1 MSNIKEWHI
10 LLDQELNKVN
20 SALYDILTPQEKDIA
35 FNKNIEKF
43 VKQRYG
49 ANSNAKQKGFEQ
61 SQKRIDDL
69 RELVKINY
77 SLTAYK
83 PSFDDIDFNSMVKAE
98 LPSDY
103 CLSINTRSQIS
114 YVDCGTFTY
123 QEVPKNEYYS
133 VLPVSSFVNS
143 NWGTTRLKTFLY
155 KNPDVYYLVSA
166 AGPGAPGY
174 NIFYMTTNLAAI
186 NWSVNDPIV
195 FVTKGGTDS
204 NIQIGTTYY
213 IKTITSSSMTISA
226 SLVGGVAGPEFQ
238 LNGNL
243 TNTTGIKNLSV
254 DPSNVDVVIGTDLNM
269 TNASN
274 YTTEDNSYMTSV
286 ITDFLKNSWN
296 GFSGTVNSVT
306 YNYKSKD
313 FEFYFERYKDLYF
326 ANSIIIVYKGSNSVI
341 PTWSYSTN
349 SGSTYTE
356 LTNNTYALTTY
367 VLGGTNQTTSNKQ
380 VQEDDLFALQ
390 QDPFNATYYEFP
402 LCFFSGNE
410 LNTYI
415 NINDFVVNKTILS
428 YIRKPK
434 TVSYYLDINCDL
446 PEFTHNEILSMTAS
460 YLLEEFEAGR
470 YKTHQETVITNE

>member
-1 MSNIKEWHI
+1 
-10 LLDQELNKVN
+10 
-20 SALYDILTPQEKDIA
+20 
-35 FNKNIEKF
+35 
-43 VKQRYG
+43 
-49 ANSNAKQKGFEQ
+49 
-61 SQKRIDDL
+61 
-69 RELVKINY
+69 
-77 SLTAYK
+77 
-83 PSFDDIDFNSMVKAE
+83 
-98 LPSDY
+98 
-103 CLSINTRSQIS
+103 
-114 YVDCGTFTY
+114 
-123 QEVPKNEYYS
+123 
-133 VLPVSSFVNS
+133 
-143 NWGTTRLKTFLY
+143 
-155 KNPDVYYLVSA
+155 
-166 AGPGAPGY
+166 
-174 NIFYMTTNLAAI
+174 
-186 NWSVNDPIV
+186 
-195 FVTKGGTDS
+195 
-204 NIQIGTTYY
+204 
-213 IKTITSSSMTISA
+213 
-226 SLVGGVAGPEFQ
+226 
-238 LNGNL
+238 
-243 TNTTGIKNLSV
+243 
-254 DPSNVDVVIGTDLNM
+254 M
-269 TNASN
+269 TNASV

-313 FEFYFERYKDLYF
+313 FEFYFEKYKDLYF

-349 SGSTYTE
+349 SGSTYTT
-356 LTNNTYALTTY
+356 LSNTTYTLTTY

-446 PEFTHNEILSMTAS
+446 PEFTHNEILNMTAS

>member
-1 MSNIKEWHI
+1 
-10 LLDQELNKVN
+10 
-20 SALYDILTPQEKDIA
+20 
-35 FNKNIEKF
+35 
-43 VKQRYG
+43 
-49 ANSNAKQKGFEQ
+49 
-61 SQKRIDDL
+61 
-69 RELVKINY
+69 
-77 SLTAYK
+77 
-83 PSFDDIDFNSMVKAE
+83 
-98 LPSDY
+98 
-103 CLSINTRSQIS
+103 
-114 YVDCGTFTY
+114 
-123 QEVPKNEYYS
+123 
-133 VLPVSSFVNS
+133 
-143 NWGTTRLKTFLY
+143 
-155 KNPDVYYLVSA
+155 
-166 AGPGAPGY
+166 
-174 NIFYMTTNLAAI
+174 
-186 NWSVNDPIV
+186 
-195 FVTKGGTDS
+195 
-204 NIQIGTTYY
+204 
-213 IKTITSSSMTISA
+213 
-226 SLVGGVAGPEFQ
+226 
-238 LNGNL
+238 
-243 TNTTGIKNLSV
+243 
-254 DPSNVDVVIGTDLNM
+254 M
-269 TNASN
+269 TNASV

-313 FEFYFERYKDLYF
+313 FEFYFEKYKDLYF

-349 SGSTYTE
+349 SGSTYTD

>member
-35 FNKNIEKF
+35 FNKNIERF
-43 VKQRYG
+43 VKERYG
-49 ANSNAKQKGFEQ
+49 SHSNAKQKGFEQ

-77 SLTAYK
+77 NLAAYK
-83 PSFDDIDFNSMVKAE
+83 PSVDDIDYNSMVKAE

-103 CLSINTRSQIS
+103 CLSVNTRSQIS

-123 QEVPKNEYYS
+123 QEAPKNEYYS

-143 NWGTTRLKTFLY
+143 NWSTSRLKASLY
-155 KNPDVYYLVSA
+155 KNQTVYYGNS
-166 AGPGAPGY
+166 GGDYKTITMSSGS
-174 NIFYMTTNLAAI
+174 LASI
-186 NWSVNDPIV
+186 NWNINDPIV
-195 FVTKGGTDS
+195 FVS
-204 NIQIGTTYY
+204 NDATNTNIIIGAVYY
-213 IKTITSSSMTISA
+213 IRTITESSMTIST
-226 SLVGGVAGPEFQ
+226 SIGGLDFTI
-238 LNGNL
+238 
-243 TNTTGIKNLSV
+243 TNFIINAGIKNFGLSS
-254 DPSNVDVVIGTDLNM
+254 SNVDVVIGTDLNM
-269 TNASN
+269 TNASV

-286 ITDFLKNSWN
+286 ITDFLKNGWN
-296 GFSGTVNSVT
+296 GWTATVNSVT

-313 FEFYFERYKDLYF
+313 FEFYFEKYKDLYF
-326 ANSIIIVYKGSNSVI
+326 ANSIIIVYKGNNSYV
-341 PTWSYSTN
+341 PVWSYSTN
-349 SGSTYTE
+349 SGSTYT
-356 LTNNTYALTTY
+356 LLATNTYTLTTY
-367 VLGGTNQTTSNKQ
+367 VLGGTNLTTSNKQ

-402 LCFFSGNE
+402 LCFFSGNK

-446 PEFTHNEILSMTAS
+446 PDFTHNEILSMTAS

>member
-35 FNKNIEKF
+35 FNKNIERF
-43 VKQRYG
+43 VKERYG

-77 SLTAYK
+77 NLTAYK
-83 PSFDDIDFNSMVKAE
+83 PSVDDIDYNSMVKAE

-103 CLSINTRSQIS
+103 CLSVNTRSQIS

-123 QEVPKNEYYS
+123 QEAPKNEYYS

-143 NWGTTRLKTFLY
+143 NWSTSRLKASLY
-155 KNPDVYYLVSA
+155 KNQNVYYGNS
-166 AGPGAPGY
+166 GADH
-174 NIFYMTTNLAAI
+174 MTITMSSGSLASI

-195 FVTKGGTDS
+195 FVS
-204 NIQIGTTYY
+204 NDANDTNIIIGAVYY
-213 IKTITSSSMTISA
+213 ILTITSSSMTIST
-226 SLVGGVAGPEFQ
+226 SIGGPTLTITNSI
-238 LNGNL
+238 LNA
-243 TNTTGIKNLSV
+243 GIKNFGLSS
-254 DPSNVDVVIGTDLNM
+254 SNVDVVIGTDLNM
-269 TNASN
+269 TNASV

-286 ITDFLKNSWN
+286 ITDFLKNGWN
-296 GFSGTVNSVT
+296 GWTATVNSVT

-313 FEFYFERYKDLYF
+313 FEFYFEKYKDLYF
-326 ANSIIIVYKGSNSVI
+326 ANSIIIVYKGNNSYV
-341 PTWSYSTN
+341 PVWSYSTN
-349 SGSTYTE
+349 SGSTYT
-356 LTNNTYALTTY
+356 LLATNTYTLTTY
-367 VLGGTNQTTSNKQ
+367 VLGGTNMTTSNKQ

-402 LCFFSGNE
+402 LCFFSGNK

>member
-35 FNKNIEKF
+35 FNKNIERF
-43 VKQRYG
+43 VKERYG
-49 ANSNAKQKGFEQ
+49 SHSNAKQKGFEQ

-77 SLTAYK
+77 NLAAYK
-83 PSFDDIDFNSMVKAE
+83 PSVDDIDYNSMVKAE

-103 CLSINTRSQIS
+103 CLSVNTRSQIS

-123 QEVPKNEYYS
+123 QEASKNEYYS

-143 NWGTTRLKTFLY
+143 NWSTSRLQVSFSSYSKALIGNNGSSQLTMTGT
-155 KNPDVYYLVSA
+155 N
-166 AGPGAPGY
+166 G
-174 NIFYMTTNLAAI
+174 
-186 NWSVNDPIV
+186 
-195 FVTKGGTDS
+195 FVVGQFGQFHSLTS
-204 NIQIGTTYY
+204 NSEFALNTTYY
-213 IKTITSSSMTISA
+213 VKTVSGSYIELSA
-226 SLVGGVAGPEFQ
+226 TLGGTAIVCTGALRGSFQ
-238 LNGNL
+238 INYSKDE
-243 TNTTGIKNLSV
+243 I
-254 DPSNVDVVIGTDLNM
+254 IGTDLVM
-269 TNASN
+269 TNASV

-296 GFSGTVNSVT
+296 GFSGTVNSVR

-313 FEFYFERYKDLYF
+313 FEFYFEKYKDLYF
-326 ANSIIIVYKGSNSVI
+326 ANSIIIVYKGSNIYV
-341 PTWSYSTN
+341 PVWSYSIN
-349 SGSTYTE
+349 SGSSSTD
-356 LTNNTYALTTY
+356 LTNNTYTLTTY
-367 VLGGTNQTTSNKQ
+367 VLGGTNLTTSNKQ

-446 PEFTHNEILSMTAS
+446 PDFTHNEILSMTAS

>member
-35 FNKNIEKF
+35 FNKNIERF
-43 VKQRYG
+43 VKERYG
-49 ANSNAKQKGFEQ
+49 SHSNAKQKGFEQ

-83 PSFDDIDFNSMVKAE
+83 PSVDDIDYNSMVKAE

-103 CLSINTRSQIS
+103 CLSVNTRSQIS

-123 QEVPKNEYYS
+123 QEASKNEYYS

-143 NWGTTRLKTFLY
+143 NWSTSRLKTFLY

-166 AGPGAPGY
+166 AGPGSPGL

-204 NIQIGTTYY
+204 NIQIGITYY
-213 IKTITSSSMTISA
+213 IKTINASSMTISA

-238 LNGNL
+238 LNGTL
-243 TNTTGIKNLSV
+243 TNTTGIKNLGA
-254 DPSNVDVVIGTDLNM
+254 DLLNVNVVIGTDLNM
-269 TNASN
+269 TNASV

-286 ITDFLKNSWN
+286 ITDFLKNGWN
-296 GFSGTVNSVT
+296 GWTATVNSVT

-313 FEFYFERYKDLYF
+313 FEFYFEKYKDLYF
-326 ANSIIIVYKGSNSVI
+326 ANSIIIVYKGNNSYV
-341 PTWSYSTN
+341 PVWSYSTN
-349 SGSTYTE
+349 SGSTYT
-356 LTNNTYALTTY
+356 LLATNTYTLTTY
-367 VLGGTNQTTSNKQ
+367 VLGGTNMTTSNKQ

-402 LCFFSGNE
+402 LCFFSGNK

>member
-35 FNKNIEKF
+35 FNKNIERF
-43 VKQRYG
+43 VKERYG

-77 SLTAYK
+77 NLTAYK
-83 PSFDDIDFNSMVKAE
+83 PSVDDIDYNSMVKAE

-103 CLSINTRSQIS
+103 CLSVNTRSQIS

-123 QEVPKNEYYS
+123 QEAPKNEYYS

-143 NWGTTRLKTFLY
+143 NWSTSRLKASLY
-155 KNPDVYYLVSA
+155 KNQNVYYGNS
-166 AGPGAPGY
+166 GADH
-174 NIFYMTTNLAAI
+174 MTITMSSGSLASI

-195 FVTKGGTDS
+195 FVS
-204 NIQIGTTYY
+204 NDANDTNIIIGAVYY
-213 IKTITSSSMTISA
+213 ILTITSSSMTIST
-226 SLVGGVAGPEFQ
+226 SIGGPTLTITNSI
-238 LNGNL
+238 LNA
-243 TNTTGIKNLSV
+243 GIKNFGLSS
-254 DPSNVDVVIGTDLNM
+254 SNVDVVIGTDLNM
-269 TNASN
+269 TNASV

-286 ITDFLKNSWN
+286 ITDFLKNGWN
-296 GFSGTVNSVT
+296 GWTATVNSVT

-313 FEFYFERYKDLYF
+313 FEFYFEKYKDLYF
-326 ANSIIIVYKGSNSVI
+326 ANSIIIVYKGNNSYV
-341 PTWSYSTN
+341 PVWSYSTN
-349 SGSTYTE
+349 SGSTYT
-356 LTNNTYALTTY
+356 LLATNTYTLTTY
-367 VLGGTNQTTSNKQ
+367 VLGGTNMTTSNKQ

-402 LCFFSGNE
+402 LCFFNGNK

>member
-49 ANSNAKQKGFEQ
+49 AHSNAKQKGFEQ

-83 PSFDDIDFNSMVKAE
+83 PSFDDIDFNSMVKSE

-103 CLSINTRSQIS
+103 CLSVASRSQIS

-143 NWGTTRLKTFLY
+143 NWSTSRLKIGIQNISVLNGY
-155 KNPDVYYLVSA
+155 PDFTNTIQTNIDTNWTTGRQIVFKTLVGTVSNVSVNTIYYLKTKTADNAFTISETL
-166 AGPGAPGY
+166 GG
-174 NIFYMTTNLAAI
+174 AAI
-186 NWSVNDPIV
+186 TFN
-195 FVTKGGTDS
+195 GTIIAGSTLIDF
-204 NIQIGTTYY
+204 
-213 IKTITSSSMTISA
+213 IS
-226 SLVGGVAGPEFQ
+226 E
-238 LNGNL
+238 
-243 TNTTGIKNLSV
+243 
-254 DPSNVDVVIGTDLNM
+254 NVIIGTDLNM
-269 TNASN
+269 TNASV

-349 SGSTYTE
+349 SGSTYTT
-356 LTNNTYALTTY
+356 LSNTTYTLTTY

>member
-35 FNKNIEKF
+35 FNKNIERF
-43 VKQRYG
+43 VKERYG
-49 ANSNAKQKGFEQ
+49 AHSNAKQKGFEQ

-77 SLTAYK
+77 NLTAYK
-83 PSFDDIDFNSMVKAE
+83 PSVDDIDYNSMVKAE

-103 CLSINTRSQIS
+103 CLSVNTRSQIS

-123 QEVPKNEYYS
+123 QEAPKNEYYS

-143 NWGTTRLKTFLY
+143 NWSTSRLKMSIPVSYSCGMNRESGGVTY
-155 KNPDVYYLVSA
+155 VVTENNWNINDIVYFTVLS
-166 AGPGAPGY
+166 GPT
-174 NIFYMTTNLAAI
+174 NI
-186 NWSVNDPIV
+186 SVNTP
-195 FVTKGGTDS
+195 
-204 NIQIGTTYY
+204 YY
-213 IKTITSSSMTISA
+213 IVSKKSGQPEAFQISL
-226 SLVGGVAGPEFQ
+226 SLSGSPISIYPDIDVSVSKIRNAT
-238 LNGNL
+238 NNL
-243 TNTTGIKNLSV
+243 YNN
-254 DPSNVDVVIGTDLNM
+254 VVIGTDLNM
-269 TNASN
+269 TNASV

-286 ITDFLKNSWN
+286 ITDFLKNGWN
-296 GFSGTVNSVT
+296 GFSVTVGSTT
-306 YNYKSKD
+306 YTYKSKD

-341 PTWSYSTN
+341 PIWSYSTN
-349 SGSTYTE
+349 SGSTYTN
-356 LTNNTYALTTY
+356 LTNNTYTLTTY
-367 VLGGTNQTTSNKQ
+367 VLGGTNMTTSNKQ

-402 LCFFSGNE
+402 LCFFSGNK

>member
-35 FNKNIEKF
+35 FNKNIERF
-43 VKQRYG
+43 VKERYG
-49 ANSNAKQKGFEQ
+49 AHSNAKQKGFEQ

-83 PSFDDIDFNSMVKAE
+83 PSVDDIDYNSMVKAE

-103 CLSINTRSQIS
+103 CLSVNTRSQIS
-114 YVDCGTFTY
+114 YDDCGTFTY
-123 QEVPKNEYYS
+123 QEAPKNEYYS

-143 NWGTTRLKTFLY
+143 NWSTSRLKASLY
-155 KNPDVYYLVSA
+155 KNQTVYYGNS
-166 AGPGAPGY
+166 GADH
-174 NIFYMTTNLAAI
+174 MTITMSSGSLASI

-195 FVTKGGTDS
+195 FVS
-204 NIQIGTTYY
+204 NDATNTNIIIGAVYY
-213 IKTITSSSMTISA
+213 ILTITSSSMTIST
-226 SLVGGVAGPEFQ
+226 SIGGPT
-238 LNGNL
+238 L
-243 TNTTGIKNLSV
+243 TITNSIENAGIKNFGLSS
-254 DPSNVDVVIGTDLNM
+254 SNVDVVIGTDLNM
-269 TNASN
+269 TNASV

-286 ITDFLKNSWN
+286 ITDFLKNGWN
-296 GFSGTVNSVT
+296 GWTATVNSVT

-313 FEFYFERYKDLYF
+313 FEFYFEKYKDLYF
-326 ANSIIIVYKGSNSVI
+326 ANSIIIVYKGNNSYV
-341 PTWSYSTN
+341 PVWSYSTN
-349 SGSTYTE
+349 SGSTYT
-356 LTNNTYALTTY
+356 LLATNNYTLTTY
-367 VLGGTNQTTSNKQ
+367 VLGGTNMTTSNKQ

-402 LCFFSGNE
+402 LCFFSSNE

>member
-49 ANSNAKQKGFEQ
+49 AHSNAKQKGFEQ

-77 SLTAYK
+77 SLAAYK
-83 PSFDDIDFNSMVKAE
+83 PSFDDIDFNSMIKSE

-103 CLSINTRSQIS
+103 CLSVASRSQIS

-133 VLPVSSFVNS
+133 VLPVSSFVNT
-143 NWGTTRLKTFLY
+143 NWGTTRLKAEVLTY
-155 KNPDVYYLVSA
+155 GTAITTA
-166 AGPGAPGY
+166 AGFGS
-174 NIFYMTTNLAAI
+174 NQI
-186 NWSVNDPIV
+186 
-195 FVTKGGTDS
+195 TDS
-204 NIQIGTTYY
+204 TPGLANGDGIIFSSVGASGLLINTPYYIYNKLGSSFNLVTFPSSTSPVTINAFLSGTTSF
-213 IKTITSSSMTISA
+213 KKITLYNS
-226 SLVGGVAGPEFQ
+226 
-238 LNGNL
+238 
-243 TNTTGIKNLSV
+243 
-254 DPSNVDVVIGTDLNM
+254 DVIIGTDLNM
-269 TNASN
+269 TNALN

-286 ITDFLKNSWN
+286 ITDFLKNGWN
-296 GFSGTVNSVT
+296 GFSATISSVT

-313 FEFYFERYKDLYF
+313 FEFYFEKYKDLYF

-349 SGSTYTE
+349 SGSTYTA
-356 LTNNTYALTTY
+356 LSNTTYTLTTY
-367 VLGGTNQTTSNKQ
+367 VLGSTNMTTSNKQ

-446 PEFTHNEILSMTAS
+446 PDFVHNEILSMTAS

>member
-49 ANSNAKQKGFEQ
+49 AHSNAKQKGFEQ

-143 NWGTTRLKTFLY
+143 NWSTSRLKIGIQNISVLNGY
-155 KNPDVYYLVSA
+155 PDFTNTIQTNIDTNWTTGRQIVFKTLVGTVSNVSVNTIYYLKTKTADNAFTISETL
-166 AGPGAPGY
+166 GG
-174 NIFYMTTNLAAI
+174 AAI
-186 NWSVNDPIV
+186 TFN
-195 FVTKGGTDS
+195 GTIIAGSTLIDF
-204 NIQIGTTYY
+204 
-213 IKTITSSSMTISA
+213 IS
-226 SLVGGVAGPEFQ
+226 E
-238 LNGNL
+238 
-243 TNTTGIKNLSV
+243 
-254 DPSNVDVVIGTDLNM
+254 NVIIGTDLNM
-269 TNASN
+269 TNASV

-349 SGSTYTE
+349 SGSTYTD

>member
-49 ANSNAKQKGFEQ
+49 AHSNAKQKGFEQ

-77 SLTAYK
+77 NLAAYK
-83 PSFDDIDFNSMVKAE
+83 PSFDDIDFNSMVKSE

-103 CLSINTRSQIS
+103 CLSVASRSQIS

-133 VLPVSSFVNS
+133 VLPVSSFVNT
-143 NWGTTRLKTFLY
+143 NWGTTRLKAEVLTYGTAITTAAGFGSNQITDSTPGLANGDGIIFSSVGASGLLINTPYYIYNKLGISFNLVTFPSSTSPVTINTFLSGTSFKKITLY
-155 KNPDVYYLVSA
+155 NSDV
-166 AGPGAPGY
+166 
-174 NIFYMTTNLAAI
+174 I
-186 NWSVNDPIV
+186 
-195 FVTKGGTDS
+195 
-204 NIQIGTTYY
+204 
-213 IKTITSSSMTISA
+213 
-226 SLVGGVAGPEFQ
+226 
-238 LNGNL
+238 
-243 TNTTGIKNLSV
+243 
-254 DPSNVDVVIGTDLNM
+254 IGTDLVM

-313 FEFYFERYKDLYF
+313 FEFYFEKYKDLYF

-341 PTWSYSTN
+341 PIWSYSID
-349 SGSTYTE
+349 SGTTYTT
-356 LTNNTYALTTY
+356 LSNTTYTLTTY
-367 VLGGTNQTTSNKQ
+367 VLGSTNMTTSNKQ

-446 PEFTHNEILSMTAS
+446 PDFVHNEILSMTAS

>member
-1 MSNIKEWHI
+1 M
-10 LLDQELNKVN
+10 LDQELNKVN

-35 FNKNIEKF
+35 FNKNIERF
-43 VKQRYG
+43 VKERYG
-49 ANSNAKQKGFEQ
+49 AHSNAKQKGFEQ

-103 CLSINTRSQIS
+103 CLSVNTRSQIS

-143 NWGTTRLKTFLY
+143 NWGTTRLKAEVLTY
-155 KNPDVYYLVSA
+155 GTA
-166 AGPGAPGY
+166 
-174 NIFYMTTNLAAI
+174 ITTAF
-186 NWSVNDPIV
+186 SS
-195 FVTKGGTDS
+195 GS
-204 NIQIGTTYY
+204 NIIIDSTPGLANGDGIIFSSVGVSGLLINTPYYIYNKSGSSFNLVTFPSSTSPVTINAFLSGTTSF
-213 IKTITSSSMTISA
+213 KKITLYNS
-226 SLVGGVAGPEFQ
+226 
-238 LNGNL
+238 
-243 TNTTGIKNLSV
+243 
-254 DPSNVDVVIGTDLNM
+254 DVVIGTDLNM
-269 TNASN
+269 TNASV

-286 ITDFLKNSWN
+286 ITDFLKNGWN

-313 FEFYFERYKDLYF
+313 FEFYFEKYKDLYF

-341 PTWSYSTN
+341 PNWSYSTN
-349 SGSTYTE
+349 SGSTYT
-356 LTNNTYALTTY
+356 LLATNTYALTTY
-367 VLGGTNQTTSNKQ
+367 VLGGTNMTTSNKQ

-446 PEFTHNEILSMTAS
+446 PDFTHNEILSMTAS

>member
-49 ANSNAKQKGFEQ
+49 AHSNAKQKGFEQ

-77 SLTAYK
+77 NLAAYK
-83 PSFDDIDFNSMVKAE
+83 PSFDDIDFNSMVKSE

-103 CLSINTRSQIS
+103 CLSVASRSQIS

-133 VLPVSSFVNS
+133 VLPVSSFVNT
-143 NWGTTRLKTFLY
+143 NWGTSRLKAEVLTYGTAITTAAGFGSNQITDSTPGLANGDGIIFSSVGASGLLINTPYYIYNKLGSSFNLVTFPSSTSPVTINTFL
-155 KNPDVYYLVSA
+155 S
-166 AGPGAPGY
+166 
-174 NIFYMTTNLAAI
+174 
-186 NWSVNDPIV
+186 
-195 FVTKGGTDS
+195 
-204 NIQIGTTYY
+204 GTTSF
-213 IKTITSSSMTISA
+213 KKITLYNS
-226 SLVGGVAGPEFQ
+226 
-238 LNGNL
+238 
-243 TNTTGIKNLSV
+243 
-254 DPSNVDVVIGTDLNM
+254 DVIIGTDLVM

-286 ITDFLKNSWN
+286 ITDFLKNGWN
-296 GFSGTVNSVT
+296 GFSATISSVT

-313 FEFYFERYKDLYF
+313 FEFYFEKYKDLYF

-349 SGSTYTE
+349 SGSTYTT
-356 LTNNTYALTTY
+356 LSNTTYTLTTY
-367 VLGGTNQTTSNKQ
+367 VLGSTNMTTSNKQ

-446 PEFTHNEILSMTAS
+446 PDFVHNEILSMTAS